1 MDILEFAKK
10 LELEGEAYYSHLART
25 SPSKAIAGIFTLLS
39 HEEHYH
45 FTLFESWKKEIPHA
59 PPVESDII
67 GKAKDVFAE
76 LAKSEKPLAEVSD
89 GPQAYAKALE
99 LEQKSIAYYS
109 DAQTKTDMPEHRT
122 LFKFLIKEEKKHAVL
137 MENLIEFVKRPS
149 EWLENAE
156 FSRLDE

>member
-10 LELEGEAYYSHLART
+10 LEREGEAYYSHLAQT
-25 SPSKAIAGIFTLLS
+25 ASSKAIAGIFTLLS

-45 FTLFESWKKEIPHA
+45 YTIFESWKKEIPNA
-59 PPVESDII
+59 PPIESSIL
-67 GKAKDVFAE
+67 GKAKEVFAE
-76 LAKSEKPLAEVSD
+76 LAKSETPLAEVSG

-109 DAQTKTDMPEHRT
+109 DAQTKTYMPEHRT

-137 MENLIEFVKRPS
+137 MENLIEFAKRPS

-156 FSRLDE
+156 FSRLDS

>member
-10 LELEGEAYYSHLART
+10 LEREGEAYYSHLAKT
-25 SPSKAIAGIFTLLS
+25 TPIKALAGIFTLLS

-45 FTLFESWKKEIPHA
+45 YTIFESWKKEIPNA
-59 PPVESDII
+59 PPIESGIL
-67 GKAKDVFAE
+67 GKAKEVFAQ
-76 LAKSEKPLAEVSD
+76 LAKSETPLAEVSG